1 MKSKIE
7 RITDIVVEYAGPIA
21 KYIVRAEI
29 RKMGYTERDFPDTK
43 LSLLVRKVVSEAI
56 IDPDWKEMCM
66 RRIYREVLRK

>member
-1 MKSKIE
+1 MKSKIG

-21 KYIVRAEI
+21 KYIVKAEI
-29 RKMGYTERDFPDTK
+29 KRMGYTERDFPESK
-43 LSLLVRKVVSEAI
+43 LPLLVRKVVSEAI